1 MALTNSKNRD
11 NRGNART
18 RRRQGEPTQV
28 FNFMESSRLIAS
40 ALFLVFAGLITSIC
54 FWHPP
59 SRSPSIAIGQPA
71 LESVV
76 ATFQFTYES
85 KLLTE
90 KKKFGLRT
98 RVPPTLTRIPG
109 VLEAFEET
117 IHGLDDELRQLEKER
132 ESSINLPEIPD
143 AISKTGDSTPTNPRV
158 STKPSNSQTGF
169 IEESMLSV
177 FASNEYSILPTDA
190 LRKLCLNTKSEE
202 RTLLLSKGLAVLK
215 EIYEHPILPEEDLAQ
230 NTSKSVSLVSI
241 ESTDTHIL
249 TLKKAQQELSF
260 RINGNPDLPSHLRDS
275 LILIFSTG
283 LQPNLRYDADAHAQ
297 KIKELEDNAQ
307 PVLLKVAQNEVIL
320 RAGDIITKEQYEKY
334 DSFRKQERELGQNQ
348 QRAGKILYR
357 GILVSLTLLGIAWI
371 CLKIG
376 FRRVSGRNRLLGLS
390 ALGIVINLLLIRV
403 VLQLVES
410 PLFEDQENLLSLLP
424 YLAPTAFAPLTLAI
438 FAGPTLAIL
447 SAFVVSLLFSFMLD
461 GSTEIFLASFFATL
475 SGIFFCRN
483 ISQRSRLMQ
492 ACLVVG
498 AVNSLLA
505 LLFGLLNGT
514 DIQMV
519 GMHILACLSVGVL
532 TGMMVI
538 GVLPLLENSFKFIT
552 DIRLLELTDTN
563 HELLRRMQMEA
574 PGTYHHSLMVA
585 NLSENAAVKLG
596 ANPLKCR
603 SCSLFHD
610 IGKLVKPEYFIENQT
625 PGFNPHTAKSPSMSA
640 LIIKAHIPE
649 GVELAKQYK
658 LPQLI
663 IDVIRQHHGTGLIH
677 YFFHEAQKKIEN
689 ENGQSEKKTNGNSHE
704 EDVDESTYRYPG
716 PKPQF
721 KESAIIFF
729 ADAVEAASRT
739 LPKINAQSIEELIDY
754 IFEERLS
761 DGQLDDCPL
770 TFQEISEIKKSF
782 AFTILNMT
790 HARTEYPDITE
801 KGRKGDSR
809 SPLRKEPTREQA
821 TKLDEESGPLESDK
835 K

>member
-11 NRGNART
+11 NRGKART
-18 RRRQGEPTQV
+18 RRRQGEPTRV
-28 FNFMESSRLIAS
+28 FNFMESSRLIAA
-40 ALFLVFAGLITSIC
+40 ALFLVFAGLITTIC

-59 SRSPSIAIGQPA
+59 SRSPSIATGQRA

-76 ATFQFTYES
+76 ATFDFTYES
-85 KLLTE
+85 KILTE
-90 KKKFGLRT
+90 NKKAGLRT
-98 RVPPTLTRIPG
+98 RVAPTLTRVPG
-109 VLEAFEET
+109 VLEAFEGK
-117 IHGLDDELRQLEKER
+117 IHGLDDALRQMEKAQAGK
-132 ESSINLPEIPD
+132 PPAPD
-143 AISKTGDSTPTNPRV
+143 ATSPTGGTLPANPATPPDRASDTH
-158 STKPSNSQTGF
+158 QEGALA
-169 IEESMLSV
+169 I
-177 FASNEYSILPTDA
+177 FAQSEYSSLPADA
-190 LRKLCLNTKSEE
+190 LKKLCLATESEE
-202 RTLLLSKGLAVLK
+202 RTRLLSKGLAILGA
-215 EIYEHPILPEEDLAQ
+215 IYEHPILPEGELAQ
-230 NTSKSVSLVSI
+230 HSPAETVSLVSI
-241 ESTDTHIL
+241 ETTDAHIL
-249 TLKKAQQELSF
+249 SLKKAQQQLSF
-260 RINGNPDLPSHLRDS
+260 RINGDTDLPGLLRDP
-275 LILIFSTG
+275 LIQIFSTG
-283 LQPNLRYDADAHAQ
+283 LRPNLRYDADAHAR
-297 KIKELEDNAQ
+297 KIQAMEDATQ
-307 PVLLKVAQNEVIL
+307 PVLVKVTQNEVIL
-320 RAGDIITKEQYEKY
+320 RAGEIITKEQSEKY
-334 DSFRKQERELGQNQ
+334 NSFQKQERELGKNQ
-348 QRAGKILYR
+348 RRAGKILYR
-357 GILVSLTLLGIAWI
+357 GVLVSLTLLGITWI

-390 ALGIVINLLLIRV
+390 ALGIVINLLLIRI
-403 VLQLVES
+403 VLQLVET
-410 PLFEDQENLLSLLP
+410 PLFEDQENFLSLLP

-483 ISQRSRLMQ
+483 ISQRARLMQ

-514 DIQMV
+514 DLQMV
-519 GMHILACLSVGVL
+519 GLHILACLAVSIL

-538 GVLPLLENSFKFIT
+538 GILPLLENSFKFIT

-610 IGKLVKPEYFIENQT
+610 IGKLVKPEYFIENQAA
-625 PGFNPHTAKSPSMSA
+625 GLNPHTAKSPSMSA

-658 LPQLI
+658 LPRLI

-677 YFFHEAQKKIEN
+677 YFYHEAQKKTE
-689 ENGQSEKKTNGNSHE
+689 NGNSESEHAANGGNGHE

-739 LPKINAQSIEELIDY
+739 LPKINAQSIEELIDS
-754 IFEERLS
+754 IFEERLA

-790 HARTEYPDITE
+790 HARTEYPDIHE
-801 KGRKGDSR
+801 KGRRSDSR
-809 SPLRKEPTREQA
+809 SPLPKEADRAQAKEDKEPVEA
-821 TKLDEESGPLESDK
+821 DK
-835 K
+835 PEASTGV